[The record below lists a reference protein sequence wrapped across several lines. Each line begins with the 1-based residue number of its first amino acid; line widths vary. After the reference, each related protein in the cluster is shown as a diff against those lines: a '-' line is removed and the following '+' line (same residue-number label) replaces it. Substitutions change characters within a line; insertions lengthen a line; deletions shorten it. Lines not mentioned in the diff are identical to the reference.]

1 MRVTAAGPPIPGR
14 SGSAGYS
21 PTVAV
26 LPGAPETPGSA
37 LSFLRSSDEAA
48 PPRFRD
54 RLDARMHAEGAQQI
68 ADVVADRLAA

>member
-14 SGSAGYS
+14 SDSAGYS

-37 LSFLRSSDEAA
+37 LSFLRSDEAA

-54 RLDARMHAEGAQQI
+54 RLDARMRAEGAQQI